1 MFRRRNHFMKLRIG
15 RRMLALFLTVVM
27 AMCAVPF
34 PSADVLA
41 EETVVS
47 GTITEADGVKRLS
60 YGSPALDTA
69 LFEQGA
75 EPIVVTKE
83 EDIAYFNE
91 METITMTMVFR
102 YREPVSKN
110 HAFFALE
117 GNDGEHITFWQ
128 NPLVSNNTQG
138 RISFDWKGSQGIF
151 GSRDGHK
158 ISDTNYHKLTVS
170 YVPPDANTT
179 ATNVY
184 FAIDGVNTNM
194 NLTNLASN
202 WYGKINE
209 LLQGESPLHTFT
221 IGGKGKNTTYN
232 VTAANGGMY
241 DFDGD
246 IKYMEFSSKKLNA
259 NEVVAENQKC
269 PDGLFEALS
278 SYITTCESTYQKENE
293 DGNYPSATW
302 EPYETALT
310 AAKTVT
316 ASTPEWVIYNKYDAL
331 KAAEDAL
338 KAGGKNIAPT
348 AVTDGAAIL
357 VQGKTLTMSGKDL
370 ATDANNDLLTIT
382 SAESAE
388 AAAENIGLNVEDGLL
403 KIRCAEGYQYD
414 PAHKETPFT
423 VNAVVSDGVDE
434 VNASFSLYIE
444 QAPLKLEYN
453 DIELDPAHDEEVM
466 FLEKKEIKKLT
477 QIEESLEVSMT
488 FRYDA
493 SKAFNK
499 NGENYY
505 YLMEIGDSENNY
517 SEKDNNGLAG
527 ANPPA
532 RAHSSLALILNV
544 SSGTVYMNTG
554 AWEGSTDWTLTGLG
568 NLNDGRYHTLTVSI
582 SPAAFNVYCDA
593 QNLKTASGNT
603 AKNTKNFVRAFF
615 GETIAN
621 SGDFYRDWRR
631 SIDTVTIGSCNP
643 NSATRHENYGKFGG
657 EIKSFVI
664 SDGAYSQ
671 ASLSEHHKSYGTDEP
686 KKQLRQVF
694 ESISE
699 RDYAAEDWAVFTATE
714 TYRTVKGVLDDTAP
728 TYAANIY
735 NTLISQ
741 MQTAISDFI
750 SMVNNKGLTDLGSG
764 ISAMFNM
771 DPDNTWIFGG
781 GVEAQGRF
789 SEIAGVRNYIGQ
801 FEEYIRWVNATDS
814 PIKRQRYM
822 VNVGKA
828 GASAKTFYDKMDQY
842 IEKLDPKAI
851 AYLIGPEDYKKGQA
865 GITEFQTALTG
876 ILDKALAVKGNTGFA
891 VIQFPH
897 AGKAGDAEQIN
908 LYVNAARDT
917 LRSYVSAHAAVKDR
931 IVLADH
937 TTLTDNEDFKQ
948 NKLTA
953 EGYLNAEGH
962 REIAMQLSQATFK
975 STAGF
980 PVLSYW
986 TSEDMPQEYK
996 KDSMPAVTA
1005 EAGGRLSVVI
1015 PSDISSASTTWE
1027 YTLEIDDLEMKGTAQ
1042 EGAGRAFTIDGLPQ
1056 NEAYVLCLKS
1066 TDNHVQLA
1074 KVYGKTE
1081 AGNRGGQETLTQL
1094 QQKIR
1099 EKADAKDQPL
1109 TWLFMGDSITHAAK
1123 WTNGYDGIAQIFEKY
1138 LKEDLGRSDDIVVN
1152 TGVSSA
1158 TTTET
1163 LAYIDQRLMKYHP
1176 DIVSVML
1183 GTNDTQSQ
1191 YNTSADQYEDN
1202 LIRIVSKIRESNEK
1216 ALIIFR
1222 TPTPSSSS
1230 RYKDPLE
1237 DRYLER
1243 MHRVADADGN
1253 ILLIDQ
1259 YTEWNKEMNTFPYL
1273 YQRNYYYGSP
1283 TTADAL
1289 HPSTQGQLRMAQQFI
1304 RECGLSTDTRIA
1316 NLAYRFG
1323 YTEETSETTPNLT
1336 AGRVRAAL
1344 EESEIEKLEGAYGQ
1358 SFGMMQ
1364 VTLTDQAD
1372 NRTYTRTAYTDEA
1385 RFIMRYLQ
1393 NEGGHNY
1400 RVSVT
1405 GMPNGSAKK
1414 VTFKEG
1420 SLSLSPQNPV
1430 LPFYVFLDAEMIR
1443 DWTVGSVIGTLS
1455 VGKAAPDGT
1464 HHYELVGSG
1473 NDNEKFVIEG
1483 SQIKVKTE
1491 LEEHQRYTVC
1501 VQAVSDDDP
1510 SARSITEEFTFR
1522 TLSSLEHIREDARD
1536 LFESDKSALDLD
1548 LSDVDFS
1555 GQNYLDFA
1563 DPASKWYQNGD
1574 YLRVLNTMQKQT
1586 TGGTI
1591 IYRFRTTQEDA
1602 VIFAT
1607 GSDDNVE
1614 KNLMCFGLK
1623 GGDFR
1628 EILRASEDRWR
1639 GSHSAETKLNDGAWH
1654 TVAISFDTTKADFQ
1668 NQLLVCVDGGANIY
1682 PPDWW
1687 QETSKSWFNINPN
1700 DAITNFAIGGGFT
1713 EDISLASDLPKF
1725 HGDISFVTVT
1735 DEIYDEDELK
1745 IISRTPLITG
1755 QQTVSIN
1762 GSTVAVSEDA
1772 NYTASAVVPSA
1783 EDAQIPEFEF
1793 TLTAKGEYLFDK
1805 SVSVD
1810 ILNRAALGINT
1821 NSISVFLSNNGKSL
1835 TVRYSTQAW
1844 RADTVVELEELSFR
1858 AGEDNETGRAF
1869 TEEMIEKLGTMR
1881 RGSLTVR
1888 YKLDAASAASN
1899 SRFALFSVS
1908 NGTLEGY
1915 SSFYIIPAS
1924 GTIGYEIRNQEGSAS
1939 RIINADSAVREQIK
1953 NTNWHTI
1960 TYTFQASGTNVYLD
1974 GVRVLANKK
1983 SGFLSSTS
1991 DVDHARVGAVCLG
2004 EDHQEAYPFAGEI
2017 NALHVTYDVLDA
2029 DTAAILHAA
2038 TAAEHM
2044 ELPDSAEKTED
2055 APLYYADYD
2064 DSPYYD
2070 MPALLTTSGGTMIA
2084 AADKRQTTS
2093 AERGNI
2099 DTVIRRSTDNGKT
2112 WSSPQVLFN
2121 QPDGGVMYS
2130 FTTAPIL
2137 LEGENHRIHMVASLF
2152 PESQGTLTTGRIEK
2166 GSGFKEVD
2174 GTLYPVLRNYPNTV
2188 VNAANQYTEEYTVR
2202 EGGTVWREPAEGSG
2216 MEASQTN
2223 YKVDYLSAENSG
2235 DLYLEIGSERTYC
2248 GNIYVYTGENA
2259 GQLKVPR
2266 VMSLVTCYSDDDGET
2281 WEGYQNIT
2289 GMVKEDWMKFIRA
2302 GAGSGICLSKQ
2313 KTESLNGRLMIPVC
2327 YTNGSGNYSY
2337 NVSII
2342 YSDDN
2347 GVTWQMTESPIE
2359 QAGNVSRDDIISG
2372 TFREEALRE
2381 SQIVEMADGT
2391 LKMFSSNYSGW
2402 IKMSTGTVT
2411 AEGITWTKIEQTTI
2425 NDMGVPVSVIHA
2437 PWEIDGKEAVILSTP
2452 LGPDANNGYLYVGLY
2467 QADGTFEWKY
2477 LQKIKADEYGNS
2489 SLGVLSDK
2497 SIGVLYKGSEEDIVF
2512 TGMNQEWLTAPRSKA
2527 FGIPVIEDIEMQQ
2540 DGKDL
2545 TFTVKLDS
2553 VLMKKGSPFLKI
2565 KVAGEEA
2572 RAEYVSGNA
2581 SKQYVFRYEINND
2594 QAVTVEAVNVG
2605 AGDDGSFIES
2615 VTGLMPA
2622 DAGYVFTADAVRE
2635 PGSSGGENGNEDQN
2649 EDEKKEKLAAPNIIS
2664 LKAVAEKKAMG
2675 VKIQV
2680 QKAARADVV
2689 TVYRKNGTAVTKIG
2703 AVNAAGIVYD
2713 QNPVSNKTLSY
2724 YAVAE
2729 ASSGKY
2735 LASNPGPAKSIK
2747 LNASVKKITVK
2758 KIGKKPQV
2766 RISWKKVKKA
2776 KQYIIYRSKKK
2787 DSGYVKIK
2795 TVKKNASS
2803 FTDKKVK
2810 KGGTYYYRIVVK
2822 LKKGYSGIKTS
2833 KAIKVKK

>member
-1 MFRRRNHFMKLRIG
+1 
-15 RRMLALFLTVVM
+15 MLALFLTVVM

-593 QNLKTASGNT
+593 QNLKTVSGNT

-828 GASAKTFYDKMDQY
+828 GDSAKTFYDKMDQY

-1304 RECGLSTDTRIA
+1304 RECGLSTDTKIA

-1430 LPFYVFLDAEMIR
+1430 LRFYVFL
-1443 DWTVGSVIGTLS
+1443 
-1455 VGKAAPDGT
+1455 
-1464 HHYELVGSG
+1464 
-1473 NDNEKFVIEG
+1473 
-1483 SQIKVKTE
+1483 
-1491 LEEHQRYTVC
+1491 
-1501 VQAVSDDDP
+1501 
-1510 SARSITEEFTFR
+1510 
-1522 TLSSLEHIREDARD
+1522 
-1536 LFESDKSALDLD
+1536 
-1548 LSDVDFS
+1548 
-1555 GQNYLDFA
+1555 
-1563 DPASKWYQNGD
+1563 
-1574 YLRVLNTMQKQT
+1574 
-1586 TGGTI
+1586 
-1591 IYRFRTTQEDA
+1591 
-1602 VIFAT
+1602 
-1607 GSDDNVE
+1607 
-1614 KNLMCFGLK
+1614 
-1623 GGDFR
+1623 
-1628 EILRASEDRWR
+1628 
-1639 GSHSAETKLNDGAWH
+1639 
-1654 TVAISFDTTKADFQ
+1654 
-1668 NQLLVCVDGGANIY
+1668 
-1682 PPDWW
+1682 
-1687 QETSKSWFNINPN
+1687 
-1700 DAITNFAIGGGFT
+1700 
-1713 EDISLASDLPKF
+1713 
-1725 HGDISFVTVT
+1725 
-1735 DEIYDEDELK
+1735 
-1745 IISRTPLITG
+1745 
-1755 QQTVSIN
+1755 
-1762 GSTVAVSEDA
+1762 
-1772 NYTASAVVPSA
+1772 
-1783 EDAQIPEFEF
+1783 
-1793 TLTAKGEYLFDK
+1793 
-1805 SVSVD
+1805 
-1810 ILNRAALGINT
+1810 
-1821 NSISVFLSNNGKSL
+1821 
-1835 TVRYSTQAW
+1835 
-1844 RADTVVELEELSFR
+1844 
-1858 AGEDNETGRAF
+1858 
-1869 TEEMIEKLGTMR
+1869 
-1881 RGSLTVR
+1881 
-1888 YKLDAASAASN
+1888 
-1899 SRFALFSVS
+1899 
-1908 NGTLEGY
+1908 
-1915 SSFYIIPAS
+1915 
-1924 GTIGYEIRNQEGSAS
+1924 
-1939 RIINADSAVREQIK
+1939 
-1953 NTNWHTI
+1953 
-1960 TYTFQASGTNVYLD
+1960 
-1974 GVRVLANKK
+1974 
-1983 SGFLSSTS
+1983 
-1991 DVDHARVGAVCLG
+1991 
-2004 EDHQEAYPFAGEI
+2004 
-2017 NALHVTYDVLDA
+2017 
-2029 DTAAILHAA
+2029 
-2038 TAAEHM
+2038 
-2044 ELPDSAEKTED
+2044 
-2055 APLYYADYD
+2055 YA
-2064 DSPYYD
+2064 
-2070 MPALLTTSGGTMIA
+2070 
-2084 AADKRQTTS
+2084 
-2093 AERGNI
+2093 
-2099 DTVIRRSTDNGKT
+2099 
-2112 WSSPQVLFN
+2112 
-2121 QPDGGVMYS
+2121 
-2130 FTTAPIL
+2130 
-2137 LEGENHRIHMVASLF
+2137 
-2152 PESQGTLTTGRIEK
+2152 
-2166 GSGFKEVD
+2166 
-2174 GTLYPVLRNYPNTV
+2174 
-2188 VNAANQYTEEYTVR
+2188 
-2202 EGGTVWREPAEGSG
+2202 
-2216 MEASQTN
+2216 
-2223 YKVDYLSAENSG
+2223 
-2235 DLYLEIGSERTYC
+2235 
-2248 GNIYVYTGENA
+2248 
-2259 GQLKVPR
+2259 
-2266 VMSLVTCYSDDDGET
+2266 
-2281 WEGYQNIT
+2281 
-2289 GMVKEDWMKFIRA
+2289 
-2302 GAGSGICLSKQ
+2302 
-2313 KTESLNGRLMIPVC
+2313 
-2327 YTNGSGNYSY
+2327 
-2337 NVSII
+2337 
-2342 YSDDN
+2342 
-2347 GVTWQMTESPIE
+2347 
-2359 QAGNVSRDDIISG
+2359 
-2372 TFREEALRE
+2372 
-2381 SQIVEMADGT
+2381 
-2391 LKMFSSNYSGW
+2391 
-2402 IKMSTGTVT
+2402 
-2411 AEGITWTKIEQTTI
+2411 
-2425 NDMGVPVSVIHA
+2425 
-2437 PWEIDGKEAVILSTP
+2437 
-2452 LGPDANNGYLYVGLY
+2452 
-2467 QADGTFEWKY
+2467 
-2477 LQKIKADEYGNS
+2477 
-2489 SLGVLSDK
+2489 
-2497 SIGVLYKGSEEDIVF
+2497 
-2512 TGMNQEWLTAPRSKA
+2512 
-2527 FGIPVIEDIEMQQ
+2527 
-2540 DGKDL
+2540 
-2545 TFTVKLDS
+2545 
-2553 VLMKKGSPFLKI
+2553 
-2565 KVAGEEA
+2565 
-2572 RAEYVSGNA
+2572 
-2581 SKQYVFRYEINND
+2581 
-2594 QAVTVEAVNVG
+2594 
-2605 AGDDGSFIES
+2605 
-2615 VTGLMPA
+2615 
-2622 DAGYVFTADAVRE
+2622 
-2635 PGSSGGENGNEDQN
+2635 
-2649 EDEKKEKLAAPNIIS
+2649 
-2664 LKAVAEKKAMG
+2664 
-2675 VKIQV
+2675 
-2680 QKAARADVV
+2680 
-2689 TVYRKNGTAVTKIG
+2689 
-2703 AVNAAGIVYD
+2703 
-2713 QNPVSNKTLSY
+2713 
-2724 YAVAE
+2724 
-2729 ASSGKY
+2729 
-2735 LASNPGPAKSIK
+2735 
-2747 LNASVKKITVK
+2747 
-2758 KIGKKPQV
+2758 
-2766 RISWKKVKKA
+2766 
-2776 KQYIIYRSKKK
+2776 
-2787 DSGYVKIK
+2787 
-2795 TVKKNASS
+2795 
-2803 FTDKKVK
+2803 
-2810 KGGTYYYRIVVK
+2810 
-2822 LKKGYSGIKTS
+2822 
-2833 KAIKVKK
+2833 